1 MHRDIL
7 LSYVILHHCKKD
19 TQLTMH
25 LFVYYNTKESFLRSD
40 KTVRYY
46 MILLNKH
53 LNDFILIV
61 YVNVIFIDCFLR
73 NIENESI

>member
-25 LFVYYNTKESFLRSD
+25 LFVYYNIQK
-40 KTVRYY
+40 
-46 MILLNKH
+46 
-53 LNDFILIV
+53 NDDGKSSHIQSTNGGIV
-61 YVNVIFIDCFLR
+61 GMASH
-73 NIENESI
+73 SIR

>member
-1 MHRDIL
+1 MDERL
-7 LSYVILHHCKKD
+7 G
-19 TQLTMH
+19 
-25 LFVYYNTKESFLRSD
+25 LFVTVNVLKESFLRSD
-40 KTVRYY
+40 KSVRYY

-53 LNDFILIV
+53 LNDFIVIV

>member
-1 MHRDIL
+1 MDERL
-7 LSYVILHHCKKD
+7 G
-19 TQLTMH
+19 
-25 LFVYYNTKESFLRSD
+25 LFVTVNVLKESFLRSD
-40 KTVRYY
+40 KSVRYY

>member
-1 MHRDIL
+1 MDERL
-7 LSYVILHHCKKD
+7 G
-19 TQLTMH
+19 
-25 LFVYYNTKESFLRSD
+25 LFVTVNVLKESFLRSD